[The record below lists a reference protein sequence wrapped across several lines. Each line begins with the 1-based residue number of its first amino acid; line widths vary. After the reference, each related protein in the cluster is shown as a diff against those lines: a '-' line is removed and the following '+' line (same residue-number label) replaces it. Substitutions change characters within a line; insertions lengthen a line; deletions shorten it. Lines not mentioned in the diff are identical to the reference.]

1 MAILRFSPNVPV
13 ALHMRSLEGKP
24 VESQFGGMQHL
35 FSAEEGAFY
44 VSDKVGGILTDQF
57 HALGIKAG
65 DPIEIIKAVSGS
77 GPGQRTQWQVA
88 VTVAAAGEQPNGT
101 FAVPKEPVRNVK
113 LATTPDPPQSQLEQ
127 QLADSIRLVE
137 ARKAAQKAAAPVWTE
152 SLVMQT
158 NALVD
163 AYALVLKHS
172 AKHEGLVKGEDIRS
186 IFLSAFINVSK
197 NSGGRNA
204 A

>member
-1 MAILRFSPNVPV
+1 MGILRFSPNVPI
-13 ALHMRSLEGKP
+13 AMHLRSLEGKP

-35 FSAEEGAFY
+35 FVAEEGPFY

-57 HALGIKAG
+57 RSLGVRPG
-65 DPIEIIKAVSGS
+65 DPVEIMKAVSGS

-88 VTVAAAGEQPNGT
+88 VPVAAAGEQPNGT
-101 FAVPKEPVRNVK
+101 FAVPKEPARNEK
-113 LATTPDPPQSQLEQ
+113 LATSPDPPQSQLEQ

-137 ARKAAQKAAAPVWTE
+137 ARKAAQKAAVLAWTE

-186 IFLSAFINVSK
+186 IFLSAYINASK
-197 NSGGRNA
+197 SGVKNVA
-204 A
+204 